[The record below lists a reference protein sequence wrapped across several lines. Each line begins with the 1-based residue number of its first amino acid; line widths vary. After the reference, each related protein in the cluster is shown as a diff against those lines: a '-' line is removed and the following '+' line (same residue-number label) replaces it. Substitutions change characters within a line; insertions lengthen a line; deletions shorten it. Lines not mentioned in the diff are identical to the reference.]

1 LKQSCVDRLG
11 VHGTIANRA
20 EVHGQILCADWGF
33 ICQKSSDPTRI
44 ARLASVHGDTSYL
57 IFACAHTGALYGV
70 CGGSKSVPTKWLH
83 IFLHRISHSAG
94 THPKS
99 VLVDRGSELGRSTEF
114 CRIAD
119 MHGYKT
125 LTAGPDKST
134 MNSLG
139 ERPHQTIG
147 NAIRSLLHASGLDL
161 KYWNFAFH
169 HFIRLF
175 NFFPHGQRDKS
186 PFEMVYGYKPDLSLL
201 RVFGCNVYIRPP
213 GRRSSKLDV
222 HVIKGKFL
230 GYMSTMKQIYYL
242 EDKTHKIKIAAH
254 AHFDEGLANV
264 PLHDLPPYARQL
276 RKALGH
282 TVSLDDDA
290 DIWYWRREQ
299 RDDLPPGEFIP
310 RQLEEFEQKF
320 PILADPFLTSG
331 MCDVSL
337 APNLLM
343 RRSFGGTFV
352 FLGGVA
358 LVMYLAKLQPTVV
371 TSIGEGEF
379 IQLVITGKKVKHVR
393 GVMTDLG
400 FPQNGPSPIFGDNIS
415 SIMMGNNV
423 RPTDRTRHM
432 DIRWFALQEW
442 IHIDKDIILI
452 HIPGEVNA
460 SDALSK
466 ALAWIKHYRHMSR
479 AMGATG
485 PIYLL
490 SSNKLIP
497 VQSNAIKA
505 LYVRPS

>member
-1 LKQSCVDRLG
+1 
-11 VHGTIANRA
+11 
-20 EVHGQILCADWGF
+20 
-33 ICQKSSDPTRI
+33 
-44 ARLASVHGDTSYL
+44 
-57 IFACAHTGALYGV
+57 
-70 CGGSKSVPTKWLH
+70 
-83 IFLHRISHSAG
+83 
-94 THPKS
+94 
-99 VLVDRGSELGRSTEF
+99 
-114 CRIAD
+114 
-119 MHGYKT
+119 
-125 LTAGPDKST
+125 
-134 MNSLG
+134 
-139 ERPHQTIG
+139 
-147 NAIRSLLHASGLDL
+147 
-161 KYWNFAFH
+161 
-169 HFIRLF
+169 
-175 NFFPHGQRDKS
+175 
-186 PFEMVYGYKPDLSLL
+186 
-201 RVFGCNVYIRPP
+201 
-213 GRRSSKLDV
+213 
-222 HVIKGKFL
+222 
-230 GYMSTMKQIYYL
+230 
-242 EDKTHKIKIAAH
+242 
-254 AHFDEGLANV
+254 
-264 PLHDLPPYARQL
+264 
-276 RKALGH
+276 
-282 TVSLDDDA
+282 
-290 DIWYWRREQ
+290 
-299 RDDLPPGEFIP
+299 LPPGEFIP

-379 IQLVITGKKVKHVR
+379 IQLVITGKKVKHA
-393 GVMTDLG
+393 
-400 FPQNGPSPIFGDNIS
+400 

-452 HIPGEVNA
+452 HFPGEVNA

-466 ALAWIKHYRHMSR
+466 ALGWIKHYRHMSR

-497 VQSNAIKA
+497 VQSSAIKA